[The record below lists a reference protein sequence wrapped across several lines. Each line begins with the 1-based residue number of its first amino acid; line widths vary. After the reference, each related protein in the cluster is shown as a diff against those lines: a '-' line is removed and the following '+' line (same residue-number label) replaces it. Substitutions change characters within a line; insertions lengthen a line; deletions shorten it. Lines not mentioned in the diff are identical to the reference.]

1 MILKNFSSLQ
11 KIGLR
16 LYMNE
21 SRIHDASIV
30 KCFHNSK
37 QASYFAFIKHF
48 DYLLNAKSISFMHI
62 YEKV

>member
-30 KCFHNSK
+30 KCFYNSK
-37 QASYFAFIKHF
+37 KASYFDFLKHF
-48 DYLLNAKSISFMHI
+48 VYLLN
-62 YEKV
+62 EKRY

>member
-1 MILKNFSSLQ
+1 
-11 KIGLR
+11 
-16 LYMNE
+16 MNE
-21 SRIHDASIV
+21 SKIHDASIV

-62 YEKV
+62 YEIEKV